1 MLVVVVVELVVAVLG
16 QHLLVDQEVEVLE
29 EKVFHHLEFLELPLL
44 AAAAAVAVLFHHLK
58 TPEDPVVP
66 E

>member
-1 MLVVVVVELVVAVLG
+1 M
-16 QHLLVDQEVEVLE
+16 DQEVEVLE